1 MPFTPSR
8 EVAEIRAR
16 IDHPVIDADGHLVE
30 FTPLVRDFLVEEA
43 GESLAKR
50 FDTLVHGAQL
60 SRSVPLERRRELGIS
75 RYAWWGLP
83 SRNTLDRATAMLP
96 GLMYR
101 RLDELGIDFA
111 LLYPTYGLTV
121 TAVDD
126 AELRQASARA
136 FNRSAAELYAG
147 TRDRLE
153 PVAAIPMFTPEEAL
167 AELEHAVVERGLKA
181 VMMAGVIPRP
191 IPGAEAV
198 RGARWIDT
206 LAHDSEHDYD
216 RVWARCAEL
225 RVAPTFHASG
235 QGWGTRMSRTSYV
248 YNHIGNFAAAGE
260 AACRSLFLGGV
271 PRRFPSLRFAFLEGG
286 VAWAASLYSDILGH
300 WEKRNARSIAH
311 YDPAHLDRPLLEKL
325 VAEHAPPQIAARV
338 DRLDEALLMLCDPN
352 EDPSSID
359 EFAACGI
366 TRPEEV
372 RDVFTRQFFFG
383 CEGDDPM
390 TAIAFQRGLLP
401 LGARLPAVFASD
413 IGHWDVPDARE
424 VLGEAWELVE
434 HGHLD
439 LADFRA
445 LVFGNALRLF
455 GETNP
460 AFFEGTAIADAARSA
475 LGSAPEDQRPRP
487 TGG

>member
-1 MPFTPSR
+1 MQFTPSR

-16 IDHPVIDADGHLVE
+16 LDHPVIDADGHLVE

-43 GESLAKR
+43 GESVAKR
-50 FDTLVHGAQL
+50 FDTLIHGSQL
-60 SRSVPLERRRELGIS
+60 SRAVPLGKKRELGIS

-96 GLMYR
+96 GLMYQ

-111 LLYPTYGLTV
+111 LLYPTYGLTI
-121 TAVDD
+121 TAIDD
-126 AELRQASARA
+126 AELRQAAARA

-147 TRDRLE
+147 YRDRLE
-153 PVAAIPMFTPEEAL
+153 PVAAIPMFTPAEAL
-167 AELEHAVVERGLKA
+167 AELEHAVAARGLKA

-191 IPGAEAV
+191 VPGAEAV

-206 LAHDSEHDYD
+206 LAHDSEYDYD
-216 RVWARCAEL
+216 LVWARCAEL

-300 WEKRNARSIAH
+300 WEKRNARAIAH
-311 YDPAHLDRPLLEKL
+311 YDPARLDRPLLEKL
-325 VAEHAPPQIAARV
+325 VAEHAPREIATRV
-338 DRLDEALLMLCDPN
+338 DRLDEALLMLCDPD
-352 EDPSSID
+352 EDPAGRD

-366 TRPEEV
+366 TRPEDV
-372 RDVFTRQFFFG
+372 REIFTRQFFFG

-390 TAIAFQRGLLP
+390 TAIAFQRGLHP
-401 LGARLPAVFASD
+401 LGARFPALFASD

-424 VLGEAWELVE
+424 VLTEAWELVE
-434 HGHLD
+434 RGHLD
-439 LADFRA
+439 PADFRD

-460 AFFEGTAIADAARSA
+460 SFFEGTAVADAARHA
-475 LGSAPEDQRPRP
+475 IPSAPEGIAPA
-487 TGG
+487 

>member
-1 MPFTPSR
+1 MPFKPSR

-16 IDHPVIDADGHLVE
+16 LGHPVIDADGHLVE
-30 FTPLVRDFLVEEA
+30 YTPLVRDFLVEEA

-50 FDTLVHGAQL
+50 FDVLVHG
-60 SRSVPLERRRELGIS
+60 SRMARGVPLDKRREFGIT

-83 SRNTLDRATAMLP
+83 CRNTLDRATAMLP
-96 GLMYR
+96 RLMYE

-126 AELRQASARA
+126 AELRRAAARA
-136 FNRSAAELYAG
+136 FNRACAELYAG

-167 AELEHAVVERGLKA
+167 AELEHAVVERGLKS

-191 IPGAEAV
+191 VPGAEGV

-216 RVWARCAEL
+216 RVWARCAQL

-235 QGWGTRMSRTSYV
+235 QGWGTRMSRTNYV

-271 PRRFPSLRFAFLEGG
+271 PRRFPALRFAFLEGG
-286 VAWAASLYSDILGH
+286 VAWAASLYADILGH
-300 WEKRNARSIAH
+300 WEKRNADAIAH
-311 YDPAHLDRPLLEKL
+311 YDPSHLDRPLLEKL
-325 VAEHAPPQIAARV
+325 LAEHAPLEIRERL
-338 DRLDEALLMLCDPN
+338 DRLDEALLMLSDPD
-352 EDPSSID
+352 EAPSGRD

-366 TRPEEV
+366 SGPEDV

-390 TAIAFQRGLLP
+390 TAIAFHRSLHP
-401 LGARLPAVFASD
+401 LGARLPAIFASD

-424 VLGEAWELVE
+424 VLAEAWELVDR
-434 HGHLD
+434 GHLD
-439 LADFRA
+439 EADFRDFA
-445 LVFGNALRLF
+445 FGNAVRLF

-460 AFFEGTAIADAARSA
+460 AFFEGTAVADAARRA
-475 LGSAPEDQRPRP
+475 LGGTHARNAPDGPR
-487 TGG
+487 

>member
-1 MPFTPSR
+1 MPFTPSP

-16 IDHPVIDADGHLVE
+16 LAHPVIDADGHLVE

-43 GESLAKR
+43 GESVAKR
-50 FDTLVHGAQL
+50 FDTLVHGSQL
-60 SRSVPLERRRELGIS
+60 SRQVPLEKKREFGIS

-83 SRNTLDRATAMLP
+83 CRNTLDRATAMLP
-96 GLMYR
+96 GLMHQ

-111 LLYPTYGLTV
+111 LLYPTYGLTI

-126 AELRQASARA
+126 AELRQAAARA
-136 FNRSAAELYAG
+136 FNRSTAELYTG
-147 TRDRLE
+147 YRDRLE

-167 AELEHAVVERGLKA
+167 AELEHAVATRGLKA

-191 IPGAEAV
+191 VPGAEAV

-271 PRRFPSLRFAFLEGG
+271 PRRFPTLRFAFLEGG

-300 WEKRNARSIAH
+300 WEKRNARAIAH
-311 YDPAHLDRPLLEKL
+311 YDPARLDRPLFEKL
-325 VAEHAPPQIAARV
+325 LAEHAPREIAARV
-338 DRLDEALLMLCDPN
+338 DRLDEALLMLCDPD
-352 EDPSSID
+352 EDPAARD

-366 TRPEEV
+366 ARPEDV

-390 TAIAFQRGLLP
+390 TAIAFQRGLHP
-401 LGARLPAVFASD
+401 LGARLPALFASD

-424 VLGEAWELVE
+424 VLVEAWELVE
-434 HGHLD
+434 RGHLD
-439 LADFRA
+439 EADFRE
-445 LVFGNALRLF
+445 LVFGNAVRLF

-460 AFFEGTAIADAARSA
+460 AFFEGTAVADAARRA
-475 LGSAPEDQRPRP
+475 MRPARERSEP
-487 TGG
+487 AEPG